1 MATWGVPHSS
11 RTGRGERRSRRRAVA
26 NIDDDVERPVHI
38 DRSSIAGRA
47 MQLSIHERSKLLE
60 PCAARRRCRPPLK
73 FSFILVAALLF
84 LLFVWFPGQA
94 AFAETANTSRSLL
107 LAQQKKHN
115 ENVLMILGGSPGTPY
130 FGLAHDIVTAIGTS
144 HGLRLLAIDA
154 PGGAESLRDLLLLRG
169 VDLALVPAN
178 ALAYANETASF

>member
-1 MATWGVPHSS
+1 
-11 RTGRGERRSRRRAVA
+11 
-26 NIDDDVERPVHI
+26 
-38 DRSSIAGRA
+38 
-47 MQLSIHERSKLLE
+47 
-60 PCAARRRCRPPLK
+60 
-73 FSFILVAALLF
+73 SFILVAALLF

-94 AFAETANTSRSLL
+94 AFAETA
-107 LAQQKKHN
+107 LAQQRKHN

-178 ALAYANETASF
+178 ALAYANETASFGPGLRQRLTYVTQLYGEEVHILVGRGVRSLEDMNGKKV